1 MVSIVMIVIPEFQN
15 VGFPEFPGYCHSRNA
30 GMFQEKLP
38 EILENVNAKYSM
50 TSINGR
56 VHLL

>member
-1 MVSIVMIVIPEFQN
+1 MIVIPEFQN